1 MTWDTYALLATSN
14 TRWGLKD
21 IIPVALMIKQPSSF
35 LTATNGNLKTWADV
49 EREAR
54 KQTLKVAVTGFG
66 SPDEIT
72 VNFFIAR
79 GLKLIS
85 VPFANPGERYTAV
98 LGGHADLL
106 YEQIGDVRSFVDS
119 KQIQPVIVF
128 ADKRF
133 SVFPDVPASTELGYD
148 ITLPQ
153 RRAVIMRHNAATIVE
168 AIGIESI
175 AASASLAP
183 ALVSTLLDEIAHDT
197 ERLPHTSDEIALDQA
212 LVCAAVHQAVARHC
226 GTVATV
232 YTAAGPAAVQYGKD
246 LSSVDAVIGTGGAL
260 VHSRDPHAVLKMTLA
275 SSAEPLSLRPRKPR
289 LLLDREYLLYAC
301 GLLASVEP
309 QAALELALTHL
320 EPIGETRH
328 AGQRVDHPRS
338 RCRRSRLWRAMGGGV
353 YAHRSCHDHC
363 AG

>member
-1 MTWDTYALLATSN
+1 MHVAPSIKWTLRAATALLLVSLSWLASAQEKYPSRPIEFIVPWGPGGGADQLARKAAKLMEEDLKVSLPVVNSPGATGNTGMAKLLAGAADGYSISIMTWDTYALLATSN

-54 KQTLKVAVTGFG
+54 KQPLKVAVTGFG

-98 LGGHADLL
+98 LGGHADVL

-119 KQIQPVIVF
+119 KQIQPIIVF

-133 SVFPDVPASTELGYD
+133 SVFPDVPASKELGYD

-153 RRAVIMRHNAATIVE
+153 RRAVIMKAGTDPQKVKV
-168 AIGIESI
+168 I
-175 AASASLAP
+175 AAALAKVAVSPEYKAYLKEQYATDDSYFGTEESLKIM
-183 ALVSTLLDEIAHDT
+183 E
-197 ERLPHTSDEIALDQA
+197 E
-212 LVCAAVHQAVARHC
+212 
-226 GTVATV
+226 
-232 YTAAGPAAVQYGKD
+232 
-246 LSSVDAVIGTGGAL
+246 
-260 VHSRDPHAVLKMTLA
+260 
-275 SSAEPLSLRPRKPR
+275 
-289 LLLDREYLLYAC
+289 
-301 GLLASVEP
+301 
-309 QAALELALTHL
+309 ELAQMKRMST
-320 EPIGETRH
+320 PP
-328 AGQRVDHPRS
+328 APPK
-338 RCRRSRLWRAMGGGV
+338 
-353 YAHRSCHDHC
+353 
-363 AG
+363 

>member
-1 MTWDTYALLATSN
+1 MPIAHSTKWPLRAVTALVLVSVSWLASAQEKYPSRPIEFIVPWGPGGGADQLARKAAKLMEEDLKVSLPVVNSPGATGNTGMAKLLASPADGYAISIMTWDTYALLATSN

-35 LTATNGNLKTWADV
+35 LTATNGKFKTWADV

-54 KQTLKVAVTGFG
+54 KQPLKVAVTGFG

-98 LGGHADLL
+98 LGGHADVL

-133 SVFPDVPASTELGYD
+133 SVFPDVPASKELGYD

-153 RRAVIMRHNAATIVE
+153 RRAVIMKAGTDPQKVKVIADALAKV
-168 AIGIESI
+168 
-175 AASASLAP
+175 AASPEYKAYLKEQYATEDSYFGTEESLKIMEEELAQMKRM
-183 ALVSTLLDEIAHDT
+183 ST
-197 ERLPHTSDEIALDQA
+197 
-212 LVCAAVHQAVARHC
+212 
-226 GTVATV
+226 
-232 YTAAGPAAVQYGKD
+232 PAAPK
-246 LSSVDAVIGTGGAL
+246 
-260 VHSRDPHAVLKMTLA
+260 
-275 SSAEPLSLRPRKPR
+275 
-289 LLLDREYLLYAC
+289 
-301 GLLASVEP
+301 
-309 QAALELALTHL
+309 
-320 EPIGETRH
+320 
-328 AGQRVDHPRS
+328 
-338 RCRRSRLWRAMGGGV
+338 
-353 YAHRSCHDHC
+353 
-363 AG
+363 

>member
-1 MTWDTYALLATSN
+1 LQAVTALLVSVSFLAFAQEKYPSRPIEFIVPWGPGGGADQLARKAAKLMEEDLKVSLPVVNSPGATGNTGMAKLLASPADGYSISIMTWDTYALLATSN

-35 LTATNGNLKTWADV
+35 LTATNGKLKTWADV

-54 KQTLKVAVTGFG
+54 KQPLKVAVTGFG

-98 LGGHADLL
+98 LGGHADVL

-133 SVFPDVPASTELGYD
+133 SVFPDVPASKELGYD

-153 RRAVIMRHNAATIVE
+153 RRAVIMKAGTDPQKVKVIADALAKV
-168 AIGIESI
+168 
-175 AASASLAP
+175 AASPEYKAYLKEQYATEDSYFGTEESLKIMEEELAQMKRMSAP
-183 ALVSTLLDEIAHDT
+183 AA
-197 ERLPHTSDEIALDQA
+197 P
-212 LVCAAVHQAVARHC
+212 
-226 GTVATV
+226 
-232 YTAAGPAAVQYGKD
+232 K
-246 LSSVDAVIGTGGAL
+246 
-260 VHSRDPHAVLKMTLA
+260 
-275 SSAEPLSLRPRKPR
+275 
-289 LLLDREYLLYAC
+289 
-301 GLLASVEP
+301 
-309 QAALELALTHL
+309 
-320 EPIGETRH
+320 
-328 AGQRVDHPRS
+328 
-338 RCRRSRLWRAMGGGV
+338 
-353 YAHRSCHDHC
+353 
-363 AG
+363 

>member
-1 MTWDTYALLATSN
+1 MHVVHTIKWPLRAVTALLLVSVSWLASAQEKYPSRPIEFIVPWGPGGGADQLARKVAKLMEEDLKVSLPVVNSPGATGNTGMAKLLAGAADGYSISIMTWDTYALLATSN

-54 KQTLKVAVTGFG
+54 KQPLKVAVTGFG

-98 LGGHADLL
+98 LGGHADVL

-133 SVFPDVPASTELGYD
+133 SVFPDVPASKELGYD

-153 RRAVIMRHNAATIVE
+153 RRAVIMKAGTDPQKVKVIAGALAKV
-168 AIGIESI
+168 
-175 AASASLAP
+175 AASPEYKAYLKEQYATEDSYFGTEESLKIMEEELAQMKRMSAP
-183 ALVSTLLDEIAHDT
+183 AA
-197 ERLPHTSDEIALDQA
+197 P
-212 LVCAAVHQAVARHC
+212 
-226 GTVATV
+226 
-232 YTAAGPAAVQYGKD
+232 K
-246 LSSVDAVIGTGGAL
+246 
-260 VHSRDPHAVLKMTLA
+260 
-275 SSAEPLSLRPRKPR
+275 
-289 LLLDREYLLYAC
+289 
-301 GLLASVEP
+301 
-309 QAALELALTHL
+309 
-320 EPIGETRH
+320 
-328 AGQRVDHPRS
+328 
-338 RCRRSRLWRAMGGGV
+338 
-353 YAHRSCHDHC
+353 
-363 AG
+363 